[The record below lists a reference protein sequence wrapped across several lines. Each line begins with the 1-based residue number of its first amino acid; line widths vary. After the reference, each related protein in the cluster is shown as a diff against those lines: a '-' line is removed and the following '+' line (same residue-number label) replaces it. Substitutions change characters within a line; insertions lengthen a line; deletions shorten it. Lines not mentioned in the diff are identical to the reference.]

1 MEHVTEALY
10 MSAAAGLFMVAVS
23 LTLLAGRSV
32 DRLFSTQQVV
42 SMPGAL
48 LWEEM
53 ADE

>member
-10 MSAAAGLFMVAVS
+10 MAAAAGFFMMAVS
-23 LTLLAGRSV
+23 LTLLAGRCV
-32 DRLFSTQQVV
+32 DRLFVTQQVV
-42 SMPGAL
+42 SMPGEL